1 MNKNFKRAAY
11 TNFIMS
17 GIFFL
22 SGESMASIPM
32 IIFLVLS
39 GMFFLSA
46 IKDNKTTLI
55 ILAILHLF
63 ISPISSIFVF
73 VGIGKMKQQE
83 ELIQDD
89 IVVKPVIDKEKQRI
103 DLMLKLG
110 AFMVIMAGLIFA
122 TSNWEFLDNIFK
134 SFGLLL
140 FAMLFLGLS
149 KFSETKLKIDST
161 TNMYWYLSIAFTLFA
176 VLSLFYFEIFGEYL
190 SFSGEGKRIVY
201 GLYLSVLAL
210 LAVLS
215 KKKFNRPKDEIVSYF
230 AMFFAIDN
238 FLIHFLKFDIRIL
251 ILSIAIA
258 ILYYFKKESK
268 QLKFVLEFLMTI
280 LIPLVFLNN
289 VILNTNV
296 VFTNM
301 LDIGAKGNI
310 FFYLFISLF
319 VITNII
325 YAVLN
330 NDNDAI
336 SLFSSIIIGAI
347 INSIVSGFDQALYIN
362 NIFLLLIMASI
373 YIFSI
378 FVNYKFEFKKYM
390 MIVSNVLMFIAVLFI
405 SSGDGVADTKL
416 LAVFGAFIYLM
427 TDIINIY
434 YNKNNIEKSEKIAQ
448 PIKVILFIIL
458 LFLYIEPIFNIVN
471 YTILEFTYIP
481 LFIIFLLKKD
491 MFSKN
496 IYRGLVYL
504 MFILTINY
512 NSFVNH
518 DLLTSIILIIT
529 SCAFFL
535 YSYKNES
542 KVFKLSSYIMFLIV
556 IISQIIVGDVL
567 NLSQFTNA
575 LLSGIIF
582 LTLAGL
588 FRKDKQLL
596 SISSLA
602 LAIPINIIIGESI
615 STGDLNIMLTRI
627 LWLYVIFI
635 FNYFI
640 IKNKDSK
647 EVFSIISLSALVLL
661 TIFNPSFFIALF
673 IAILGLAIMMFG
685 YYNKEYSKIFI
696 LGIVITVIN
705 IIYQLREFWNKI
717 PFWLYLLIV
726 GLLLIAF
733 VTKKEL
739 DKLENK
745 DKSIDNQ
752 P

>member
-11 TNFIMS
+11 TNFILS
-17 GIFFL
+17 GIFLL
-22 SGESMASIPM
+22 SGEAMSVLPL

-46 IKDNKTTLI
+46 IKDNKTALI
-55 ILAILHLF
+55 ILALLHLF
-63 ISPISSIFVF
+63 VSPISSIFIF
-73 VGIGKMKQQE
+73 VGLGKMNQQE
-83 ELIQDD
+83 ELFQDD

-140 FAMLFLGLS
+140 FASLFLGLS

-161 TNMYWYLSIAFTLFA
+161 TNMYWYLSMAFTLFA
-176 VLSLFYFEIFGEYL
+176 VLSLFYFEVFGSYL

-201 GLYLSVLAL
+201 AIYLSVLAL

-215 KKKFNRPKDEIVSYF
+215 KNKFNRPKDEIVSYF

-268 QLKFVLEFLMTI
+268 QLKFVLDFLMI
-280 LIPLVFLNN
+280 IFIPFIFLNN
-289 VILNTNV
+289 VILNTNPL
-296 VFTNM
+296 FDNM
-301 LDIGAKGNI
+301 ISIGQEGSI
-310 FFYLFISLF
+310 FFYLFIALF
-319 VITNII
+319 VIGNII
-325 YAVLN
+325 LATLN
-330 NDNDAI
+330 NEKNGISILSAI
-336 SLFSSIIIGAI
+336 FIGAI
-347 INSIVSGFDQALYIN
+347 INSIVSGFDQVLYIN
-362 NIFLLLIMASI
+362 NLIILFVMASI
-373 YIFSI
+373 YIFST
-378 FVNYKFEFKKYM
+378 FVDYKAEFKKSM
-390 MIVSNVLMFIAVLFI
+390 MVVSNVLMFIAVLFI
-405 SSGDGVADTKL
+405 SSGDGVADTSL

-427 TDIINIY
+427 TDIVNIY
-434 YNKNNIEKSEKIAQ
+434 LNKNNIEKSEKIAQ
-448 PIKVILFIIL
+448 PIKVILFIIF
-458 LFLYIEPIFNIVN
+458 LFLYIQPIFNIVN

-496 IYRGLVYL
+496 IYRGLMYL
-504 MFILTINY
+504 MFLLTINY

-535 YSYKNES
+535 YSYKNEA
-542 KVFKLSSYIMFLIV
+542 KVFKLTSYIMFLIV
-556 IISQIIVGDVL
+556 IISQVIIGDVL
-567 NLSQFTNA
+567 NLSQYTNA
-575 LLSGIIF
+575 LLSGAIF
-582 LTLAGL
+582 LILAGI
-588 FRKDKQLL
+588 FRKDKHLL
-596 SISSLA
+596 SISSLS
-602 LAIPINIIIGESI
+602 LAIPINIIIGESA
-615 STGDLNIMLTRI
+615 STGDLNIMLTRL

-635 FNYFI
+635 VNYLI
-640 IKNKDSK
+640 IKNKESK
-647 EVFSIISLSALVLL
+647 EIFSIVSLSALVLL
-661 TIFNPSFFIALF
+661 TMFNSSFFIALF

-685 YYNKEYSKIFI
+685 YYNKEYNKIFI
-696 LGIVITVIN
+696 LGIIITVIN